1 VSPLRLFRF
10 SSAASVTC
18 GHILE
23 QLHRVLV
30 AGPFLENVDG
40 RDFLAVFPLV
50 NVDAGTELFELER
63 CHLELEL
70 GHLLQRK
77 LVQAG
82 AWPPLSSPE
91 AWRLPLAGRLWIQAR
106 R

>member
-1 VSPLRLFRF
+1 VSPLRFFRF

-18 GHILE
+18 GHILG

-50 NVDAGTELFELER
+50 NVNVNVNVDAGAELFELER

-70 GHLLQRK
+70 GHLLLKCR
-77 LVQAG
+77 
-82 AWPPLSSPE
+82 
-91 AWRLPLAGRLWIQAR
+91 
-106 R
+106 